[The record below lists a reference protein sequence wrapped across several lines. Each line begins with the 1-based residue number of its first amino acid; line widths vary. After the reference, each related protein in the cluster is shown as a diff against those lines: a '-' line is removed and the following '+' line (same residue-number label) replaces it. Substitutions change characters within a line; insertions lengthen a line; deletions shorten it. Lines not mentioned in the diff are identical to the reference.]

1 MASLLHMSSPHPAH
15 ARAEAAVD
23 PADGG
28 LDDAAIGVLTA
39 RVAAGEAA
47 AYEALFRARCR
58 FVEEEAARRL
68 GRRADLADDV
78 AQETWIR
85 VGRWPRRCEGA
96 GHLDGWLRSIVRSV
110 AIDIL
115 RSELARRC
123 REQEAAM
130 SRTEAVAFL
139 DDHDILEEI
148 RREAAECAG
157 ISAEERSLLELQVR
171 TGATVARLAAWLG
184 IGRTALDSRLR
195 RAAERA
201 RAQRYST

>member
-1 MASLLHMSSPHPAH
+1 
-15 ARAEAAVD
+15 
-23 PADGG
+23 
-28 LDDAAIGVLTA
+28 
-39 RVAAGEAA
+39 
-47 AYEALFRARCR
+47 
-58 FVEEEAARRL
+58 
-68 GRRADLADDV
+68 
-78 AQETWIR
+78 
-85 VGRWPRRCEGA
+85 
-96 GHLDGWLRSIVRSV
+96 V

>member
-1 MASLLHMSSPHPAH
+1 
-15 ARAEAAVD
+15 
-23 PADGG
+23 
-28 LDDAAIGVLTA
+28 
-39 RVAAGEAA
+39 
-47 AYEALFRARCR
+47 
-58 FVEEEAARRL
+58 
-68 GRRADLADDV
+68 
-78 AQETWIR
+78 
-85 VGRWPRRCEGA
+85 
-96 GHLDGWLRSIVRSV
+96 
-110 AIDIL
+110 
-115 RSELARRC
+115 
-123 REQEAAM
+123 M